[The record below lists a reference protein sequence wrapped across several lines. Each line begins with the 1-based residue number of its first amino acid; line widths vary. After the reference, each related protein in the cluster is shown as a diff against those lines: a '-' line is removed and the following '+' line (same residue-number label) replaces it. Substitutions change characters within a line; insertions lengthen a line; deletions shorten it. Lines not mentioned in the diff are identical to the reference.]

1 MIQESSQLHER
12 MNERTKHDP
21 DRIKRKERERE
32 INSAVNFSTKSS
44 FAHRTRTTA
53 PNDFSQEEVAGGR
66 IYAEEEERDREEEVD
81 YNGE

>member
-1 MIQESSQLHER
+1 MHER

-66 IYAEEEERDREEEVD
+66 IYMQKKKNEIEKKK
-81 YNGE
+81 